1 MRCCRKNNLNI
12 GFADGGYIPRPNYL
26 EPVFK
31 DKATYKYSCPFD
43 CKWYPEKIEYRE
55 GLCPVLEEAMKTL
68 LIIDI
73 HHSMSFQEIK
83 KTVEG
88 IKKILS

>member
-1 MRCCRKNNLNI
+1 LILSTKYKNKEFDRELQSAVAIAQLKKIDKFNRERKRFVNLI
-12 GFADGGYIPRPNYL
+12 EKTLKDIPAISLAY
-26 EPVFK
+26 
-31 DKATYKYSCPFD
+31 
-43 CKWYPEKIEYRE
+43 
-55 GLCPVLEEAMKTL
+55 VLEEAMKTL